1 MGIRENIEA
10 DYYASLAALAW
21 QVDLGA
27 DEAICEAPV
36 NAYDLPEKAEYMQ
49 RAASVSVAPA
59 APKTLAA
66 QPVAAKSGGAKSGGA
81 EAIVAAART
90 AEACQTREALDSAAA
105 TFEMC
110 DLRKGA
116 RAAVAAMGHAQADV
130 LVICDPPTTEG
141 ERAGSA
147 LVGNESVLF
156 EKVFA
161 AIGLALDAPSP
172 AGAVQLAPALPWPLR
187 GGESERAE
195 ALAMMRPF
203 ALRRIELAAPKA
215 VVIMG
220 HIALEMLLGEASL
233 TRARGNWASI
243 GNARALVMLPPR
255 ILLQTPAAKRDTWA
269 DALALKAMLR
279 G

>member
-1 MGIRENIEA
+1 MGIRADIEA
-10 DYYASLAALAW
+10 DYHASLAALAW

-59 APKTLAA
+59 APKTLTS
-66 QPVAAKSGGAKSGGA
+66 QPVAVKSGGA
-81 EAIVAAART
+81 EAIAEAARIANT
-90 AEACQTREALDSAAA
+90 CQTREALDSAAA
-105 TFEMC
+105 TFELC
-110 DLRKGA
+110 DMRKGA
-116 RAAVAAMGHAQADV
+116 RGAVAAVGHALADV
-130 LVICDPPTTEG
+130 LVICDPPTSEG

-147 LVGNESVLF
+147 LVGNESILF

-161 AIGLALDAPSP
+161 AIGLALDAPST
-172 AGAVQLAPALPWPLR
+172 AGAIQLAPALPWPLR
-187 GGESERAE
+187 GGEGERAE

-220 HIALEMLLGEASL
+220 HIALEMLLGETSL
-233 TRARGNWASI
+233 TRARGNFASI
-243 GNARALVMLPPR
+243 GDARALVMLPPR
-255 ILLQTPAAKRDTWA
+255 ILLQNPSAKRDTWA

>member
-1 MGIRENIEA
+1 MGIRADIEA
-10 DYYASLAALAW
+10 DYHAALAALAW

-27 DEAICEAPV
+27 DEAICETPV

-49 RAASVSVAPA
+49 RASSVSAAPT
-59 APKTLAA
+59 APKTPAVQL
-66 QPVAAKSGGAKSGGA
+66 VAAKSGGA
-81 EAIVAAART
+81 EAIAAATR
-90 AEACQTREALDSAAA
+90 AAQGCQIREALDTAAA
-105 TFEMC
+105 TFELC
-110 DLRKGA
+110 DMRKGA
-116 RAAVAAMGHAQADV
+116 RGAVAAIGHAQADV

-141 ERAGSA
+141 ERAGRA
-147 LVGNESVLF
+147 MVGGESVLF

-172 AGAVQLAPALPWPLR
+172 TGAIQLAPALPWPLR
-187 GGESERAE
+187 GGDGEKAE

-220 HIALEMLLGEASL
+220 HIALEMLLGETSL
-233 TRARGNWASI
+233 TRARGYFASI
-243 GNARALVMLPPR
+243 GDARALVMLPPR
-255 ILLQTPAAKRDTWA
+255 ILLQNPSAKRDTWA

>member
-1 MGIRENIEA
+1 MGIRADIEA
-10 DYYASLAALAW
+10 DYHASLAALAW

-59 APKTLAA
+59 APKTFTS
-66 QPVAAKSGGAKSGGA
+66 QTVAEKSGGA
-81 EAIVAAART
+81 EAIAEAARIANT
-90 AEACQTREALDSAAA
+90 CQTREALDSAAA
-105 TFEMC
+105 TFELC
-110 DLRKGA
+110 DMRKGA
-116 RAAVAAMGHAQADV
+116 RGAVAAVGHALADV

-141 ERAGSA
+141 ERAGRA
-147 LVGNESVLF
+147 LVDNESILF

-161 AIGLALDAPSP
+161 AIGLGLDTPNP
-172 AGAVQLAPALPWPLR
+172 AGAIQLAPALPWPLR
-187 GGESERAE
+187 GGEGERAE

-220 HIALEMLLGEASL
+220 HIALEMLLGETSL
-233 TRARGNWASI
+233 TRARGNWASV
-243 GNARALVMLPPR
+243 GEARALVMLPPR
-255 ILLQTPAAKRDTWA
+255 ILLQNPSAKRDTWA

>member
-1 MGIRENIEA
+1 MGIRADIEA
-10 DYYASLAALAW
+10 DYHASLAALAW

-49 RAASVSVAPA
+49 RAASAAAAPA
-59 APKTLAA
+59 APKTIAV
-66 QPVAAKSGGAKSGGA
+66 QQVAPKSGGA
-81 EAIVAAART
+81 EAIAAATR
-90 AEACQTREALDSAAA
+90 AAQECQTREALDSAAA

-116 RAAVAAMGHAQADV
+116 RGAVAAIGHALADV

-147 LVGNESVLF
+147 LVGNERVLF

-161 AIGLALDAPSP
+161 AIGLTLDTPSP

-187 GGESERAE
+187 GGEGERAE

-220 HIALEMLLGEASL
+220 HIALEMLLGETSL
-233 TRARGNWASI
+233 TRARGNFASI
-243 GNARALVMLPPR
+243 GDARALVMLPPR
-255 ILLQTPAAKRDTWA
+255 ILLQNPAAKRDTWA
-269 DALALKAMLR
+269 DALALNAMLR

>member
-1 MGIRENIEA
+1 MRIRADIEA
-10 DYYASLAALAW
+10 DYHASLAALAW

-36 NAYDLPEKAEYMQ
+36 NAYELPEKAEYLQ
-49 RAASVSVAPA
+49 RAASVAVTPA

-66 QPVAAKSGGAKSGGA
+66 QPAATKSSAA
-81 EAIVAAART
+81 EAILAATRT
-90 AEACQTREALDSAAA
+90 AEACQTREALETAAA
-105 TFEMC
+105 TFEPC
-110 DLRKGA
+110 DMRKGA
-116 RAAVAAMGHAQADV
+116 RGAVAAIGHDQADV
-130 LVICDPPTTEG
+130 LVICDPPTTDG
-141 ERAGSA
+141 ERAGRA

-161 AIGLALDAPSP
+161 AICLALDAPNP

-187 GGESERAE
+187 GGDIQKAE

-220 HIALEMLLGEASL
+220 HIALEMLLGETSL

-255 ILLQTPAAKRDTWA
+255 ILLQNPAAKRDTWA

-279 G
+279 A

>member
-1 MGIRENIEA
+1 MGIRADIEA
-10 DYYASLAALAW
+10 DYHAALAALAW

-27 DEAICEAPV
+27 DEAICETPV

-49 RAASVSVAPA
+49 RASSVSAAPT
-59 APKTLAA
+59 APKTPAVQL
-66 QPVAAKSGGAKSGGA
+66 VAAKSGGA
-81 EAIVAAART
+81 EAIAAATR
-90 AEACQTREALDSAAA
+90 AAQECQIREALDTAAA
-105 TFEMC
+105 TFELC
-110 DLRKGA
+110 DMRKGA
-116 RAAVAAMGHAQADV
+116 RGAVTAIGHALADV

-141 ERAGSA
+141 ERAGRA
-147 LVGNESVLF
+147 LVGNESILF

-161 AIGLALDAPSP
+161 AIGLAFDAPSP

-187 GGESERAE
+187 GGDIQKAE

-220 HIALEMLLGEASL
+220 HIALEMLLGETSL
-233 TRARGNWASI
+233 TRARGNFASI
-243 GNARALVMLPPR
+243 GDARALVMLSPR
-255 ILLQTPAAKRDTWA
+255 ILLQNPSAKRDTWA

>member
-1 MGIRENIEA
+1 MGIRADIEA
-10 DYYASLAALAW
+10 DYHAALAALAW

-36 NAYDLPEKAEYMQ
+36 SAYDLPEKAEYLQ
-49 RAASVSVAPA
+49 RAASVAVAAVAPA
-59 APKTLAA
+59 APRTAPAA
-66 QPVAAKSGGAKSGGA
+66 AKSGGA
-81 EAIVAAART
+81 EAILAASQTAAA
-90 AEACQTREALDSAAA
+90 CQSREALDSAAA
-105 TFEMC
+105 AFELC

-116 RAAVAAMGHAQADV
+116 RGAVAAIGHAQADV
-130 LVICDPPTTEG
+130 LVICDPPSTEG
-141 ERAGSA
+141 ERAGRA
-147 LVGNESVLF
+147 LMGDDSVLF
-156 EKVFA
+156 EKIFS

-172 AGAVQLAPALPWPLR
+172 AGALQLAPALPWPLR
-187 GGESERAE
+187 GGDAQKAE

-220 HIALEMLLGEASL
+220 HIALEMLLGETSL
-233 TRARGNWASI
+233 TRARGSWASI
-243 GNARALVMLPPR
+243 AGLRALVMWPPHV
-255 ILLQTPAAKRDTWA
+255 LLQNPSAKRDTWA